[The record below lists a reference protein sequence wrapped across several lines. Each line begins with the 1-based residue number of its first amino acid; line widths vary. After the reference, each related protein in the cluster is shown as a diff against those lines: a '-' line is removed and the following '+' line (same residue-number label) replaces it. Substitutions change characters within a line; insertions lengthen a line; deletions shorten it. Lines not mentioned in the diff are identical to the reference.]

1 MYVKIID
8 GEIVKAPYSVS
19 DMRMDNP
26 ELEVS
31 PHPSDEE
38 LAACNAKRVTIVP
51 TYVDQKA
58 FRLKPVFSLDDD
70 GEATLS
76 YESEQIA
83 ADAAGLSIRAVR
95 DKLIAATDWVVTR
108 SAETGKPVPANYVA
122 YRQALRDLPSQKGF
136 PYKYVWPVLGE

>member
-26 ELEVS
+26 DLDVS

-38 LAACNAKRVTIVP
+38 LASCNAKRVTILP

-58 FRLKPVFSLDDD
+58 FRLKPIFSLDDKD
-70 GEATLS
+70 EPILS
-76 YESEQIA
+76 YESEPID
-83 ADAAGLSIRAVR
+83 ADTAGLSIRGVR
-95 DKLIAATDWVVTR
+95 DRLIAATDWVVTR
-108 SAETGKPVPANYVA
+108 SAETGEPVPANYLA
-122 YRQALRDLPSQKGF
+122 YRQALRDLPSQAGF
-136 PYKYVWPVLGE
+136 PYDYIWPEHP